1 METLMFFVRFLQILI
16 LWWILSLL
24 FRWWRQLTA
33 PGSRSAKSEPH
44 RKPAESDVIHSGE
57 IDDADFE
64 EIE

>member
-16 LWWILSLL
+16 IWWILSLL

-33 PGSRSAKSEPH
+33 SGRRSPKSAPR
-44 RKPAESDVIHSGE
+44 RKSAESDVIHSGE